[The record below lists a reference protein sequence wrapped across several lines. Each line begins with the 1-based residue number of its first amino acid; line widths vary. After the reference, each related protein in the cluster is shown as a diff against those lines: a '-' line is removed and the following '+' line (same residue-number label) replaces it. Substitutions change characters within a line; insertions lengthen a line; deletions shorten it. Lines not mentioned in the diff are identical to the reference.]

1 MSLSDAYCS
10 LLNRFPDGTEVAVLN
25 GSDAQAREQLIIALK
40 LLTVDTNCGSV
51 SDDGRVGFAIF
62 HIFILCSGVLWIITL
77 YILFMDGQQAL
88 RTLEA
93 YNLPVLSDSDLEIC
107 TAPFQTLLLT
117 EKIVRSENSSDKQT
131 SDDSTSASLC

>member
-25 GSDAQAREQLIIALK
+25 GSDAQAREQLLSALK

-62 HIFILCSGVLWIITL
+62 YIFILCSGVLWIITL

-93 YNLPVLSDSDLEIC
+93 YNLPVLSDSDLEKC
-107 TAPFQTLLLT
+107 TVPFQTLLLT

>member
-1 MSLSDAYCS
+1 MSLSEAYCS

-25 GSDAQAREQLIIALK
+25 GSDAQAREQLISALK
-40 LLTVDTNCGSV
+40 LLTVNTNCGSV
-51 SDDGRVGFAIF
+51 SDDGLGGFAIF
-62 HIFILCSGVLWIITL
+62 YIFILCSGVLWIAL

-93 YNLPVLSDSDLEIC
+93 YNLPVLSDSDLEKC

-131 SDDSTSASLC
+131 SDDSTNASLC